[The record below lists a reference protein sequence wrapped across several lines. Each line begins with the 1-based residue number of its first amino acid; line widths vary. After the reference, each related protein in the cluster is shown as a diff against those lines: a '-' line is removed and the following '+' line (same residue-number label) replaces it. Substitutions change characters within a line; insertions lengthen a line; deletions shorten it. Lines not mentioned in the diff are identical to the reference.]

1 MFKDCSE
8 KKKAWFVP
16 QGDEDDDYD
25 EEEGDGGDAATRE
38 KISGILQQVPELF
51 ELEKDLEEI
60 LKLVLDQELQKY
72 NLLISTMVET
82 LQAALN
88 VIDGKSLVTNDIED
102 FIDAIVGGEIPE
114 PWQDVAYPTMEDL
127 DGFLADL
134 KERTDFLRDWKVN
147 GPPK

>member
-1 MFKDCSE
+1 M
-8 KKKAWFVP
+8 P
-16 QGDEDDDYD
+16 QGDDDDDDDD

>member
-1 MFKDCSE
+1 M
-8 KKKAWFVP
+8 P
-16 QGDEDDDYD
+16 QGDDDDDDDD

-51 ELEKDLEEI
+51 ELEKDLKEI

>member
-1 MFKDCSE
+1 M
-8 KKKAWFVP
+8 P
-16 QGDEDDDYD
+16 QGDDDDDDDD
-25 EEEGDGGDAATRE
+25 EEEGDGGDTATRE

>member
-1 MFKDCSE
+1 M
-8 KKKAWFVP
+8 P